1 MEYFCKSK
9 YIKVLLRRMIKK
21 SPRSKKHQ
29 KKEVCEAFRHTN
41 FDLQCDKISQTPII
55 NEGWR
60 VGTSQLWCIM

>member
-1 MEYFCKSK
+1 
-9 YIKVLLRRMIKK
+9 MIKK
-21 SPRSKKHQ
+21 SPRSKNRQ

-60 VGTSQLWCIM
+60 VGTSQL